1 VLAPGISRNSKN
13 WRERER
19 ACVKGAQKFE
29 NSTGRLS
36 GASSGSRCRHAAG
49 SRRGV
54 GTRESDVAL
63 ACIPDIDRE
72 ARRTKNRWRK

>member
-13 WRERER
+13 WREREK

-49 SRRGV
+49 SLVEGLV
-54 GTRESDVAL
+54 L
-63 ACIPDIDRE
+63 AKV
-72 ARRTKNRWRK
+72 TWH